1 MQRYLVLEDGTTY
14 RGTAFGADQAKT
26 GEVVF
31 TTGMTGYQEA
41 ITDQSFANQI
51 LVFTNPLIGN
61 YGVNLDDDES
71 LLPEIKG
78 VVCRKLARVATN
90 WRMQDDLANFLTQRG
105 IPGLEGIDTRALVK
119 KLRQHGTLR
128 GRLVDDLTD
137 LDQVVA
143 ALKQATPMKNI
154 IPLVSTKSPYP
165 NPGTKRNIVVVDFG
179 IKHSILRELAKR
191 DCNVIVLPHTATAT
205 QVLNLHADGVLL
217 SNGPGDP
224 LEMTAAAEMV
234 KEVEQHLPVFGIC
247 MGHQILAIANG
258 AKTVKMKFGHRG
270 FNHPVKNVATGE
282 VNFTSQNHGYAVDA
296 TSIDPDRLLITHVEI
311 NDGTVEGLRHKHYP
325 AFSVQF
331 HPDAAPGPHDAEQL
345 FDDFINLVDQRK
357 KGRN

>member
-1 MQRYLVLEDGTTY
+1 MQRYLVLEDGTIY
-14 RGTAFGADQAKT
+14 QGMAFGANQETT

-61 YGVNLDDDES
+61 YGVNLDDNES
-71 LLPEIKG
+71 LLPQIKG
-78 VVCRKLARVATN
+78 VVCRKLAHVATN
-90 WRMQDDLANFLTQRG
+90 WRMQDTLDSFLTQQG
-105 IPGLEGIDTRALVK
+105 VPGLEGIDTRALVK
-119 KLRQHGTLR
+119 KLRRYGTLR
-128 GRLVDDLTD
+128 GRLVDQTEGITQVIADL
-137 LDQVVA
+137 
-143 ALKQATPMKNI
+143 KKATPMKNV
-154 IPLVSTKSPYP
+154 IPQVSTKNPYP

-191 DCNVIVLPHTATAT
+191 DCNVIVLPYNATAK
-205 QVLNLHADGVLL
+205 QILSLHADGVLL

-224 LEMTAAAEMV
+224 LEMKGAAEMV
-234 KEVEQHLPVFGIC
+234 AEVEQHLPVFGIC
-247 MGHQILAIANG
+247 MGHQILALANG

-270 FNHPVKNVATGE
+270 FNHPVKNVATGA

-296 TSIDPDRLLITHVEI
+296 SSIDPTKLLITHLEL
-311 NDGTVEGLRHKHYP
+311 NDQTVEGIRHKHYP

-331 HPDAAPGPHDAEQL
+331 HPDAAPGPHDADQL
-345 FDDFINLVDQRK
+345 FDDFISLVDQRK
-357 KGRN
+357 KGQN